1 MPGMPAAK
9 EGDTVFAIDMHL
21 IQPPGPTSPVV
32 VPHPFT
38 GTLDGEL
45 SSDVKIEGMAAAT
58 KGSTATNSPSH
69 VPLGGS
75 FVNPPQNPAKVTV
88 GSAPGKIKRRPAA
101 RLGAVAGAPNGTPP
115 CRGGG
120 CE

>member
-1 MPGMPAAK
+1 MNGGKGVTVSAAKIELNWGGNAMPGMPAAK

-69 VPLGGS
+69 VPLGGR
-75 FVNPPQNPAKVTV
+75 FVNPPQHPATE
-88 GSAPGKIKRRPAA
+88 
-101 RLGAVAGAPNGTPP
+101 AVRTTTRQKN
-115 CRGGG
+115 
-120 CE
+120 